1 MWDKKKTVLER
12 KNQVSL
18 LEEYKKREKG
28 VFALYINCKSINY
41 EIKELIRKKE
51 YKDYS
56 SAIFSLSND
65 SECISQFVSNL
76 IYMSISQYNDLTFSE
91 KTEKVCLS
99 EEFHLKTKD
108 GDLQLDNDELREII
122 FDNVMKNIQKD
133 LSKVSEAFISG
144 EYNYFLKEIKD
155 SDLKSLICFIK
166 KNIIDNSDVHEL
178 LKLKIE
184 DSIKKWKSHKIE
196 DFTFEN
202 GDTAYLLDFSL
213 DLESIIENKSFF
225 NVLEIKLKKKKLT
238 INGEY
243 ISFEPLKEHRHLPE
257 TTISNPYRGDIE
269 VYTGRNNYFCYSKEE
284 ALALGKEKVEA
295 LKKSIKAFEE
305 VEF

>member
-1 MWDKKKTVLER
+1 MWDKKKTVLES
-12 KNQVSL
+12 KKQVYL

-28 VFALYINCKSINY
+28 VFALYINCKNINY
-41 EIKELIRKKE
+41 EIKNLISKKE
-51 YKDYS
+51 YEDYS
-56 SAIFSLSND
+56 SAIFSLSNS
-65 SECISQFVSNL
+65 SECISKFISNL
-76 IYMSISQYNDLTFSE
+76 IYMGISQYKDLDFSE
-91 KTEKVCLS
+91 KTEKLCLS
-99 EEFHLKTKD
+99 EDLSLKTKD
-108 GDLQLDNDELREII
+108 GDLQLDNDKLREMI
-122 FDNVMKNIQKD
+122 FDDVMKKIQKD

-144 EYNYFLKEIKD
+144 KSDYFFKEIKD

-166 KNIIDNSDVHEL
+166 KNVIDNSDVQEL

-184 DSIKKWKSHKIE
+184 DLIQEWKSYKIE
-196 DFTFEN
+196 DLTFEN

-213 DLESIIENKSFF
+213 DLESIIENKKFF
-225 NVLEIKLKKKKLT
+225 NVLEIKLKKKELT

-243 ISFEPLKEHRHLPE
+243 ISFEYLKEHSHLPE
-257 TTISNPYRGDIE
+257 TIILNRYSGNIE

-295 LKKSIKAFEE
+295 LKKSIKSFEE